1 MRISDWS
8 SDVCSSDLQVEY
20 GGALLLA
27 LVPFVERAE
36 QAIPKEV
43 GDPVIALFVMEMV
56 SHVPRL
62 HRRQEFALRLVGQML
77 DAVAEFIKAGRE
89 KARRQGNSRPAQA
102 AQGIDR
108 KSVV

>member
-1 MRISDWS
+1 MAGSDDPARQFLHLWVNPRHFLGIS
-8 SDVCSSDLQVEY
+8 QVEY

-43 GDPVIALFVMEMV
+43 GDPVIAFFVMEMV

-62 HRRQEFALRLVGQML
+62 HRRQKFALRLVGQML
-77 DAVAEFIKAGRE
+77 DAVEIGRASCRE
-89 KARRQGNSRPAQA
+89 RVCQYG
-102 AQGIDR
+102 
-108 KSVV
+108 

>member
-77 DAVAEFIKAGRE
+77 DAVAEFIKAGRSE
-89 KARRQGNSRPAQA
+89 ERRVGKEGVSTGRSRWSPYH
-102 AQGIDR
+102 
-108 KSVV
+108 